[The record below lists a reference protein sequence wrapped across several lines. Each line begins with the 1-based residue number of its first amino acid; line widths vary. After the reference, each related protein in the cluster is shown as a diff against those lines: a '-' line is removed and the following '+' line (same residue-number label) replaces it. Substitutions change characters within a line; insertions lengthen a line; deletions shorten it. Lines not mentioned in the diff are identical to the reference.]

1 MRRSAIMAAVLAL
14 TVTVGA
20 SPAAAAPARYSFVDL
35 GTLGG
40 ESSYANAINDRGQI
54 VGSSQVADGSWHG
67 FVWRAGTMTDLGT
80 LRPSGI
86 NIKGDIIGTTDD
98 SAFLLRAG
106 RLIDLGP
113 GVSPTALNDRGQVV
127 AAGPFPAIPFLWSAG
142 RTRMLPLDTVS
153 DINDRGQISGGHQVA
168 GGFHGAVWQ
177 RGRVKDLGAGPFDR
191 GNTYGINESGWVIG
205 WQFSPT
211 QFERGILWRAGTP
224 TDIGTLGG
232 ELTHLTTINDR
243 GQILGISQLPDGYTH
258 PILWRAGTMTDL
270 TILGVGPDDN
280 LVDLNNRGE
289 IAGSYGTVSGVAHA
303 ALWRKSRPTP

>member
-1 MRRSAIMAAVLAL
+1 MRRSAIMAAVVAL
-14 TVTVGA
+14 TVTIGA

-54 VGSSQVADGSWHG
+54 
-67 FVWRAGTMTDLGT
+67 
-80 LRPSGI
+80 
-86 NIKGDIIGTTDD
+86 
-98 SAFLLRAG
+98 
-106 RLIDLGP
+106 
-113 GVSPTALNDRGQVV
+113 
-127 AAGPFPAIPFLWSAG
+127 
-142 RTRMLPLDTVS
+142 
-153 DINDRGQISGGHQVA
+153 SGGHQVA

-177 RGRVKDLGAGPFDR
+177 RGRVTDLGAGPFDR

-232 ELTHLTTINDR
+232 ELTHLTAINDR

-270 TILGVGPDDN
+270 TTLGVGPDDN